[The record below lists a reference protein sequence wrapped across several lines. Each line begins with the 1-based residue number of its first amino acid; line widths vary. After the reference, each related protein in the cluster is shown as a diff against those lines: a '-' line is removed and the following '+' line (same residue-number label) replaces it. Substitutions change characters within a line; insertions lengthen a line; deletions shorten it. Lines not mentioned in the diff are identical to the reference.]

1 MAERL
6 LAVAYAPTAATRTPM
21 FGGWS
26 SGPVVGDVPRLDGR
40 VASWVRG
47 AEPVGAETAERL
59 GGAGAEV
66 LPELSDAAFGAWA
79 DLTLDEVAEREPQA
93 LRVWLIDPW
102 VSPHGGESLAD
113 LIWRVGQAVDQHP
126 WPEGRSVAVVA
137 PLVARALAVHA
148 LGAPPEVI
156 FRVDVGPLGR
166 VLISR
171 SGDHW
176 RLQGLS

>member
-1 MAERL
+1 MAQRL
-6 LAVAYAPTAATRTPM
+6 LAVAFAPTAATRAPT

-26 SGPVVGDVPRLDGR
+26 GPVAGEVLALDGR

-47 AEPVGAETAERL
+47 PEPVAAETAERL
-59 GGAGAEV
+59 GAGDPEV
-66 LPELSDAAFGAWA
+66 LPDLADADFAAWT
-79 DLTLDEVAEREPQA
+79 DLTLDEVGEREPNA
-93 LRVWLIDPW
+93 LRVWLLDPW

-166 VLISR
+166 VLLSR

-176 RLQGLS
+176 RLQALG

>member
-6 LAVAYAPTAATRTPM
+6 LAVAYAPTAATRTPR

-26 SGPVVGDVPRLDGR
+26 GPVIGDVPVLGGR

-47 AEPVGAETAERL
+47 SEPVGAETAARL
-59 GGAGAEV
+59 GGTAAEV
-66 LPELSDAAFGAWA
+66 LPELSDADFGAWSE
-79 DLTLDEVAEREPQA
+79 LTLEEVADREPRA
-93 LRVWLIDPW
+93 LRVWLLDPW

-126 WPEGRSVAVVA
+126 WPEGRSVAVVP
-137 PLVARALAVHA
+137 PLVARALIVHA
-148 LGAPPEVI
+148 LAAPPEVI

-166 VLISR
+166 VLLSR
-171 SGDHW
+171 SDDHW

>member
-6 LAVAYAPTAATRTPM
+6 LAVAYAPTAETRTPM

-26 SGPVVGDVPRLDGR
+26 SVVGDVPALDGP

-47 AEPVGAETAERL
+47 PETVGAETAERL

-66 LPELSDAAFGAWA
+66 LPELADAEFGAWA

-102 VSPHGGESLAD
+102 VSPHGGESFAD
-113 LIWRVGQAVDQHP
+113 LIWRVGQAVDGHA
-126 WPEGRSVAVVA
+126 WPEGRSVAVVP

-156 FRVDVGPLGR
+156 FRVEVGPLGR
-166 VLISR
+166 VLMSR

-176 RLQGLS
+176 RLQGLA

>member
-6 LAVAYAPTAATRTPM
+6 LAVAYAPTAATRTM
-21 FGGWS
+21 TFGGW
-26 SGPVVGDVPRLDGR
+26 SGPVVGDVPVLDGR
-40 VASWVRG
+40 VAGWVRG
-47 AEPVGAETAERL
+47 PEPVAAETATRL
-59 GGAGAEV
+59 GGTGPEV
-66 LPELSDAAFGAWA
+66 LPELADADFAAWT
-79 DLTLDEVAEREPQA
+79 DLTLDEVGQREPQA

-156 FRVDVGPLGR
+156 FRVDVAPLGR
-166 VLISR
+166 VLLSR

-176 RLQGLS
+176 RLQGLA

>member
-6 LAVAYAPTAATRTPM
+6 LAVAYAPTAETHTPM
-21 FGGWS
+21 FGGW
-26 SGPVVGDVPRLDGR
+26 SGPVVGDVPVLDGR

-47 AEPVGAETAERL
+47 PEPVAAETAERL
-59 GGAGAEV
+59 GGSDAEV
-66 LPELSDAAFGAWA
+66 LAELADADFGAWA
-79 DLTLDEVAEREPQA
+79 ELALDEVGEREPQA
-93 LRVWLIDPW
+93 LRVWLLDPW

-113 LIWRVGQAVDQHP
+113 LIWRVGQAIDQHP

-156 FRVDVGPLGR
+156 FRVDVAPLGR
-166 VLISR
+166 VLLSR

-176 RLQGLS
+176 RLHGLA

>member
-6 LAVAYAPTAATRTPM
+6 LVVAYAPTASTRTPR
-21 FGGWS
+21 FGGW
-26 SGPVVGDVPRLDGR
+26 SGPVVGEVPPLTER
-40 VASWVRG
+40 VAGWVRG
-47 AEPVGAETAERL
+47 PEPVAAETASRL
-59 GGAGAEV
+59 GGAEPEV
-66 LPELSDAAFGAWA
+66 LPELADADFAAWT
-79 DLTLDEVAEREPQA
+79 DLTLDEVGERYPDA
-93 LRVWLIDPW
+93 LRLWLIDPW

-126 WPEGRSVAVVA
+126 WPDGRSVAVVA

-156 FRVDVGPLGR
+156 FRIDVAPLGR
-166 VLISR
+166 VLLSR

-176 RLQGLS
+176 RLQGLW

>member
-6 LAVAYAPTAATRTPM
+6 VAVAYAPTAATRTAM

-26 SGPVVGDVPRLDGR
+26 GPALGDVPVLDGR

-47 AEPVGAETAERL
+47 PEPVAAETAERL
-59 GGAGAEV
+59 GGDDAEV
-66 LPELSDAAFGAWA
+66 LPELADADFGAWA
-79 DLTLDEVAEREPQA
+79 GLTLDEVGEREPQA
-93 LRVWLIDPW
+93 LRLWLIDPW

-113 LIWRVGQAVDQHP
+113 LIWRVGQAIDRHP

-166 VLISR
+166 VLLSR

-176 RLQGLS
+176 RLQGLG

>member
-6 LAVAYAPTAATRTPM
+6 LAVAYAPTASTPTPRL
-21 FGGWS
+21 GGW
-26 SGPVVGDVPRLDGR
+26 SGPVVGDVPALDGR
-40 VASWVRG
+40 VANWVR
-47 AEPVGAETAERL
+47 APEPVGAETAARL
-59 GGAGAEV
+59 GRADAEV
-66 LPELSDAAFGAWA
+66 LPDLADADFGAWA
-79 DLTLDEVAEREPQA
+79 ELTLAEVAEREPQA
-93 LRVWLIDPW
+93 VRVWLIDPW

-126 WPEGRSVAVVA
+126 WPEGRSVAVVP

-148 LGAPPEVI
+148 LAAPPEVI
-156 FRVDVGPLGR
+156 FRVDVAPLGR
-166 VLISR
+166 VMLSR

>member
-6 LAVAYAPTAATRTPM
+6 LAVAYAPTAATGTAM

-26 SGPVVGDVPRLDGR
+26 GPAMGDIPVLDGR

-47 AEPVGAETAERL
+47 PEPVGAETAARL
-59 GGAGAEV
+59 GGGDAEV
-66 LPELSDAAFGAWA
+66 LPDLADAEFGAWT
-79 DLTLDEVAEREPQA
+79 DLSLDEVGEREPRA

-113 LIWRVGQAVDQHP
+113 LIWRVGQAIDQHP

-156 FRVDVGPLGR
+156 FRVDVAPLGR
-166 VLISR
+166 VLLSR

>member
-6 LAVAYAPTAATRTPM
+6 LAVAFPPTTATRSAM

-26 SGPVVGDVPRLDGR
+26 GPVTADVPVLDGR

-47 AEPVGAETAERL
+47 PEPVAAGTAERL
-59 GGAGAEV
+59 GGPDAEV
-66 LPELSDAAFGAWA
+66 LFELADADFGAWA
-79 DLTLDEVAEREPQA
+79 ELSLDEVGEREPQA
-93 LRVWLIDPW
+93 LRLWLIDPW

-113 LIWRVGQAVDQHP
+113 LIWRVGQAIDQHP

-156 FRVDVGPLGR
+156 FRVDVAPLGR
-166 VLISR
+166 VLLSR

>member
-6 LAVAYAPTAATRTPM
+6 LAVAYAPTAETRVPM

-26 SGPVVGDVPRLDGR
+26 GPAVGDVPVLDGR
-40 VASWVRG
+40 AASWVRG
-47 AEPVGAETAERL
+47 PESVGAETAERL
-59 GGAGAEV
+59 GGSDAEV
-66 LPELSDAAFGAWA
+66 LHDLADADFGAWA
-79 DLTLDEVAEREPQA
+79 ELTLDEVAEREPQA

-113 LIWRVGQAVDQHP
+113 LIWRVGQAIDQHP

-156 FRVDVGPLGR
+156 FRVDVAPLGR
-166 VLISR
+166 VLLSR

>member
-6 LAVAYAPTAATRTPM
+6 LAVAYAPTAQTRTPV

-26 SGPVVGDVPRLDGR
+26 GPTVGDVPVLDDR

-47 AEPVGAETAERL
+47 PEPVGAETAERM
-59 GGAGAEV
+59 GAADAEV
-66 LPELSDAAFGAWA
+66 LPELADADFGAWA
-79 DLTLDEVAEREPQA
+79 DLTLEEVGAREPQA
-93 LRVWLIDPW
+93 LRMWLIDPW

-113 LIWRVGQAVDQHP
+113 LIWRVGQAIDHHP

-156 FRVDVGPLGR
+156 FRIDVAPLGR
-166 VLISR
+166 VLLSR

-176 RLQGLS
+176 RLQGLT

>member
-1 MAERL
+1 MAERV
-6 LAVAYAPTAATRTPM
+6 LAVAYPATAATRTPM

-26 SGPVVGDVPRLDGR
+26 GPVAGDVPALEGR

-47 AEPVGAETAERL
+47 PEPVGAETADRL
-59 GGAGAEV
+59 GGTAEV
-66 LPELSDAAFGAWA
+66 LPELADADFGAWS
-79 DLTLDEVAEREPQA
+79 DLTLDEVAARESEA
-93 LRVWLIDPW
+93 LRMWLIDPW
-102 VSPHGGESLAD
+102 ISPHGGESLAD
-113 LIWRVGQAVDQHP
+113 LIWRVGQAVDRHP

-137 PLVARALAVHA
+137 PLVARAVAVHA

-156 FRVDVGPLGR
+156 FRIDVAPLGR
-166 VLISR
+166 VLLSR

>member
-6 LAVAYAPTAATRTPM
+6 LVVAYGPTAQTRTPM

-26 SGPVVGDVPRLDGR
+26 GPVVGEVPRLSDR
-40 VASWVRG
+40 VTSWVRG
-47 AEPVGAETAERL
+47 PEPVGAETADRL
-59 GGAGAEV
+59 GGVDVDV
-66 LPELSDAAFGAWA
+66 LPELADADFTAWSE
-79 DLTLDEVAEREPQA
+79 LTLEEVAEREPQA

-113 LIWRVGQAVDQHP
+113 LIWRVGQAIDQHP

-156 FRVDVGPLGR
+156 FRVDVAPLGR
-166 VLISR
+166 VLLSR

-176 RLQGLS
+176 RLQGLQ

>member
-6 LAVAYAPTAATRTPM
+6 LAVAYAPTAATRTTV
-21 FGGWS
+21 FGSGW
-26 SGPVVGDVPRLDGR
+26 GPVAGEVPALTGR

-47 AEPVGAETAERL
+47 PEPVAEETAARL
-59 GGAGAEV
+59 GAADPTV
-66 LPELSDAAFGAWA
+66 LPELADADFAAWS
-79 DLTLDEVAEREPQA
+79 DLTLEEVGEREPQA

-113 LIWRVGQAVDQHP
+113 LIWRVGQAIDHHP

-156 FRVDVGPLGR
+156 FRIDVAPLGR
-166 VLISR
+166 VLLSR

-176 RLQGLS
+176 RLQGLSS

>member
-6 LAVAYAPTAATRTPM
+6 LVVAYAPTAATGTPM

-26 SGPVVGDVPRLDGR
+26 GPVVGEVPVLNGR
-40 VASWVRG
+40 VASWVSG
-47 AEPVGAETAERL
+47 PESVAAETATRL
-59 GGAGAEV
+59 GGPDPEV
-66 LPELSDAAFGAWA
+66 LPELADADFAAWA
-79 DLTLDEVAEREPQA
+79 DLTLEEIAEREPQA

-113 LIWRVGQAVDQHP
+113 LIWRVGQAVDLHP
-126 WPEGRSVAVVA
+126 WPEGRSVVVVA

-156 FRVDVGPLGR
+156 FRVDVAPLGR
-166 VLISR
+166 VLLSR

>member
-6 LAVAYAPTAATRTPM
+6 LAVAYGPTASTRTPM

-26 SGPVVGDVPRLDGR
+26 GPVVGEVPVLDGR

-47 AEPVGAETAERL
+47 SELAAAETAERL
-59 GGAGAEV
+59 GGADAEV
-66 LPELSDAAFGAWA
+66 LPDLSDADFGAWTE
-79 DLTLDEVAEREPQA
+79 LTLDEVGEREPQA
-93 LRVWLIDPW
+93 LRLWLIDPW

-113 LIWRVGQAVDQHP
+113 LIWRVGQAIDQHP

-137 PLVARALAVHA
+137 PLVARALVVHA

-156 FRVDVGPLGR
+156 FRVDVAPLGR
-166 VLISR
+166 VLLAR